1 MPLNPQRF
9 PSGISGRI
17 GDQLTQIQLQTT
29 IKTAQHRAVLH
40 NSVAMACSGA
50 AVSVVYNGAA
60 LDVGNKKKLRDNCIA
75 QSDSTVFSLM
85 HSYGHTMY

>member
-1 MPLNPQRF
+1 
-9 PSGISGRI
+9 
-17 GDQLTQIQLQTT
+17 
-29 IKTAQHRAVLH
+29 VLH
-40 NSVAMACSGA
+40 NPGAMACSGA